1 MKPVKIARC
10 PHCFGKDFHI
20 YVCLSCGE
28 DVGSLILIP
37 DIPEGC
43 VEIRDH
49 ELVRPAVV
57 N

>member
-49 ELVRPAVV
+49 ELIRPAVV